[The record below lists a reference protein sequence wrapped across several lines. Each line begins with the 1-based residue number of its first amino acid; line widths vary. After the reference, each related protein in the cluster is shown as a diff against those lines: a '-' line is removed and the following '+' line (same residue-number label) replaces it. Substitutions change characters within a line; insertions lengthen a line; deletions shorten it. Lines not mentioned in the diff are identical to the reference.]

1 MIKKL
6 LQKLIMP
13 MLALLVCLPAQA
25 GMVGTAQ
32 IQDAAVTLP
41 AAATAQQRDWI
52 SEQLVRGGVSQEM
65 AIQRVAAMT
74 DSQVAELHQRI
85 DEAPAGGLDAIVW
98 IVVILIFT
106 EYMGYTDIFPS
117 RN

>member
-1 MIKKL
+1 MIKTL
-6 LQKLIMP
+6 SQKLILP
-13 MLALLVCLPAQA
+13 MLVLLVCLPAQA

-41 AAATAQQRDWI
+41 AAAAAQQRDWI

-65 AIQRVAAMT
+65 ATRRVAAMT
-74 DSQVAELHQRI
+74 DAQVAELHQRI
-85 DEAPAGGLDAIVW
+85 DEAPAGGVDAIVII
-98 IVVILIFT
+98 IVIFIFT
-106 EYMGYTDIFPS
+106 EYMGYTDIIPN